1 MSICYTKKMTK
12 RRKTHKKLRRWLKKN
27 RVWLLLCVAAAV
39 IGGGVYVAL
48 YHREWLPQTHP
59 GSIGPAETPL
69 AGQNGEL
76 PAWMPDTVKRWRG
89 EITRQAQQYNISP
102 QLVAIIMTLESGGD
116 PKAHSGVASGL
127 MQVTDSTGKEIAA
140 KIVKPARTNYD
151 LFDPETS
158 IAFGAA
164 YLAHLRDQLCVP
176 LGNLSENECVE
187 LIAAGYNGGLGAAGN
202 LYHGRGLE
210 AIETLSYSR
219 DAMNLWR
226 ERVNGSSPTF
236 SRWFERGGHKL
247 VEKAQEY
254 KK

>member
-1 MSICYTKKMTK
+1 
-12 RRKTHKKLRRWLKKN
+12 
-27 RVWLLLCVAAAV
+27 
-39 IGGGVYVAL
+39 
-48 YHREWLPQTHP
+48 
-59 GSIGPAETPL
+59 
-69 AGQNGEL
+69 
-76 PAWMPDTVKRWRG
+76 
-89 EITRQAQQYNISP
+89 
-102 QLVAIIMTLESGGD
+102 MTLESGGY

-140 KIVKPARTNYD
+140 KFVKPARTDYD

-187 LIAAGYNGGLGAAGN
+187 LVAAGYNGGPGAAGN
-202 LYHGRGLE
+202 LYRGRGLE

-226 ERVNGSSPTF
+226 ERVSGSSPTYT
-236 SRWFERGGHKL
+236 RWFERGGKKL
-247 VEKAQEY
+247 VEKAQADS
-254 KK
+254 